1 VDLDDV
7 GVETVD
13 LWPRHAAS
21 AFRSCSDRDVPFWL
35 ALFAS
40 NGRLCRVA
48 QLARALGQ
56 PWLRLVAG
64 AAHPEVMR
72 INVMGTGLVV
82 GLYGACLLLFALYS
96 NWLVEG

>member
-40 NGRLCRVA
+40 NVGC
-48 QLARALGQ
+48 
-56 PWLRLVAG
+56 
-64 AAHPEVMR
+64 
-72 INVMGTGLVV
+72 VV
-82 GLYGACLLLFALYS
+82 LP
-96 NWLVEG
+96 NWLVPWASRGFGWWLVPRIRRS